1 MVTYFQDTLFFN
13 APALTAPG
21 LTTPVAV
28 YENNYFSTCDYAL
41 IATVTNIDAN
51 VVVRLD
57 GSIDGTNYGPLIS
70 NTITANG
77 TYVYNISGCP
87 MKFIRGN
94 FLSESG
100 GTAAVVTLSY
110 SAR

>member
-13 APALTAPG
+13 AGQLTAPG
-21 LTTPVAV
+21 TTTPVAV
-28 YENNYFSTCDYAL
+28 YENNYFATSDYAL
-41 IATVTNIDAN
+41 VATVTNIDTN

-57 GSIDGTNYGPLIS
+57 GSIDGVNYGPLIS

-77 TYVYNISGCP
+77 TYVYNITGCP
-87 MKFIRGN
+87 MKYIRGN
-94 FLSESG
+94 FFAETG
-100 GTAAVVTLSY
+100 GTNAVVTLSF